1 MTEQGRTGVIRDIN
15 GPIVTIELP
24 GARSGEQ
31 VRIGEL
37 GLVGEVISLRG
48 RLAVVQT
55 YESTDGVRPGEA
67 AIGLGFPLS
76 VELGPGLMGGIFDG
90 VQRPLEKIAL
100 QSGDYIRR
108 GISVPALDRSR
119 QWAFEPNPDLTPGSK
134 LTGGTVL
141 GTVQETLS
149 VKHRVLVPP
158 GISGELEELAPAGD
172 YTVEASIA
180 RVRTAKGQGLKLSM
194 MHRWPVR
201 KPRPYLRRDDG
212 IAPLITGQR
221 VIDSFFPQLKG
232 GKGAV
237 PGPFGAGKTVVQQQI
252 ARWSNADIVIYVGCG
267 ERGNEL
273 VDVLETFP
281 QLDDPYSGRKLM
293 ERTLLV
299 ANTSNMPVVA
309 REASVYVGLT
319 MAEYYRDMGYDVV
332 MLADSTS
339 RWAEALREV
348 SGRLGQMPVEEGYPA
363 YLASRLAAIYERAGR
378 VETGGAGSG
387 SVTLIGAVS
396 PPGGDFSEPVTSHT
410 KDIIETFW
418 ALSKELADARHYP
431 SIDWVTSFSGHVHTA
446 AQWWHQEIDP
456 NWARRRGAAL
466 ALLARDAE
474 LSRIVNLVGP
484 EALSDAQRWELEG
497 ASLIKEGVLQQSAL
511 DEIDTFCSPQK
522 QFALLDIAITIYQGG
537 AELIAI
543 GVPVSELQGLP
554 ILTKMRRLKSMYTS
568 DQMDQIEGFRAEVE
582 TALNEIRVEYAKQG
596 ARTA

>member
-1 MTEQGRTGVIRDIN
+1 MTESSRIGVIRDIN

-24 GARSGEQ
+24 GARNGEQ
-31 VRIGEL
+31 VKIGEL
-37 GLVGEVISLRG
+37 GLFGEVISLTGDR
-48 RLAVVQT
+48 AVVQT
-55 YESTDGVRPGEA
+55 YESTDGVRPGEVCL
-67 AIGLGFPLS
+67 GLGFPLS

-108 GISVPALDRSR
+108 GINVPALDRAR
-119 QWAFEPNPDLTPGSK
+119 QWAFTPNPDLEPGAQV
-134 LTGGTVL
+134 GAGCVL

-149 VKHRVLVPP
+149 VLHRILVPP
-158 GISGELEELAPAGD
+158 GIAGELEDLAPAGD
-172 YTVEASIA
+172 YDIETTIA
-180 RVRTAKGQGLKLSM
+180 WLRTAKGHSVKLSM
-194 MHRWPVR
+194 YQRWPVR
-201 KPRPYLRRDDG
+201 KPRPYRKRDDG

-252 ARWSNADIVIYVGCG
+252 ARWSNADIVVYVGCG

-281 QLDDPYSGRKLM
+281 QLTDPYSGRKLM

-309 REASVYVGLT
+309 REASIYVGLT

-363 YLASRLAAIYERAGR
+363 YLASRLAALYERAGR
-378 VETGGAGSG
+378 VETYGAGSG

-446 AQWWHQEIDP
+446 ATWWHQEVDP
-456 NWARRRGAAL
+456 NWERHRTAAL
-466 ALLARDAE
+466 ALLACDAE

-497 ASLIKEGVLQQSAL
+497 ASLVKEGVLQQSAL
-511 DEIDTFCSPQK
+511 DEVDTFCSPQK
-522 QFALLDIAITIYQGG
+522 QFALLDLVIAIYRDG
-537 AELIAI
+537 AALIEL
-543 GVPVSELQGLP
+543 GVPVAELQSLP
-554 ILTKMRRLKSMYTS
+554 ILAKMRRIKSMYS
-568 DQMDQIEGFRAEVE
+568 SEQMDQIQAFRAEVN
-582 TALNEIRVEYAKQG
+582 TAMEEIRGEYAKQG
-596 ARTA
+596 DAA